1 MNIEI
6 IKKDMRFLYGKMEPR
21 LAKYRRNFNVYA
33 NNGARLEDMREQYG
47 NPLTFYNVWSG
58 QDPGV
63 PPAENIARAAVDT
76 HVSKLSQ
83 TKVRPFFN
91 PLVGTWKTRKVCRS
105 AQVYFD
111 EFFEMQ
117 RVYHKADQV
126 QIFADVFEAGVL
138 RVNEMTGT
146 IDIIAP
152 WEYIYDAAE
161 YNFGKL
167 TRCFMYRRQYPMV
180 YLKDTLEANKDRL
193 EVADMLRQLDID
205 RTIKCNY
212 EVYYDLYDTC
222 RYEFVDGHQI
232 SEEEIEFE
240 VSPFVILWRAEP
252 LKGNQSTSMVD
263 TILPTQRQI
272 DVLDERIHIAIELNP
287 AQTVWLPKGGGVP
300 TSLLSNDIGNVYEYL
315 PIPGVTDPVKFVTPA
330 PLDPMYIN
338 LLSYFKQAAFENE
351 GISQLSAQ
359 SKIPGNA
366 QSGKMLDSL
375 EDVESERHNVSLQQ
389 RIDFFMRLAKTCIE
403 VFPENKEILPKKSG
417 RASVTWKD
425 IKSEREKFN
434 IQFSASSALSKDP
447 KTKMEQIEKLL
458 AMRIIDPGMVSAFL
472 ELPDLEGIESID
484 AASFDYCEKVV
495 ERAAEEGVY
504 DFYQVVNIT
513 QLFQVTANTLM
524 RLDAN
529 DEDREVLDRLGNLL
543 TKVKAQIDGVNAE
556 LAPPAPLPEEMQ
568 PPTAPGPT
576 NPLPMQPGPPPG
588 PQGGEGSG
596 TTAAGS
602 PPVAAAPLP
611 SPEPIAPP
619 VPQGPIDVN
628 VNQAPAPPVA
638 LTVNIKMPEG
648 TVETSDII
656 RGPDGTI
663 SKVVKHKETG
673 VPEVSVEPTI
683 KPPVPGAAP
692 EDTNAAPNG

>member
-1 MNIEI
+1 MTLET
-6 IKKDMRFLYGKMEPR
+6 IKKDMRFLYSKMEPR

-58 QDPGV
+58 QDTGV

-138 RVNEMTGT
+138 RVNEMTGA
-146 IDIIAP
+146 IDLIAP
-152 WEYIYDAAE
+152 WEYVYDAAE

-167 TRCFMYRRQYPMV
+167 TRCFFYRRQYPLI
-180 YLKDTLEANKDRL
+180 YLKDTLKANKKYE
-193 EVADMLRQLDID
+193 EVPDMLSNLEDD
-205 RTIKCNY
+205 RTIKCTY
-212 EVYYDLYDTC
+212 ETYYDLYDTC
-222 RYEFVDGHQI
+222 RYEFVNGHQI
-232 SEEEIEFE
+232 SEEEIDFDVPPAE
-240 VSPFVILWRAEP
+240 ILWRAEP

-263 TILPTQRQI
+263 TILPTQRQV
-272 DVLDERIHIAIELNP
+272 DVLDERIHLAIELSP
-287 AQTVWLPKGGGVP
+287 AQSIWLPKGGGAP
-300 TSLLSNDIGNVYEYL
+300 TSLMDNATGLVYEYL
-315 PIPGVTDPVKFVTPA
+315 PIPGVTDPVKFMTPA
-330 PLDPMYIN
+330 PLDPIYIQ
-338 LLSYFKQAAFENE
+338 LLSYFKQSAFENE

-366 QSGKMLDSL
+366 QSGKMLDTL
-375 EDVESERHNVSLQQ
+375 EDVESERHNVSLQM

-484 AASFDYCEKVV
+484 AASFDYCEKVI

-513 QLFQVTANTLM
+513 QLFQLTANTLM

-529 DEDREVLDRLGNLL
+529 DEDREVLDRLKTLL
-543 TKVKAQIDGVNAE
+543 DKVKAQIDGVNAE
-556 LAPPAPLPEEMQ
+556 LNPPPPVLPEEMK
-568 PPTAPGPT
+568 PPMAPGPT
-576 NPLPMQPGPPPG
+576 NVLPLQPGPPPG
-588 PQGGEGSG
+588 PNGNGS
-596 TTAAGS
+596 AVS
-602 PPVAAAPLP
+602 
-611 SPEPIAPP
+611 
-619 VPQGPIDVN
+619 
-628 VNQAPAPPVA
+628 PAPPVESQA
-638 LTVNIKMPEG
+638 
-648 TVETSDII
+648 
-656 RGPDGTI
+656 
-663 SKVVKHKETG
+663 
-673 VPEVSVEPTI
+673 
-683 KPPVPGAAP
+683 PPMAP
-692 EDTNAAPNG
+692 